1 MQRARIPRSSRFG
14 HTLAMESSTDTHP
27 GQTPEIIWAE
37 AFATTYL
44 SLSKGE
50 GDIHHLIDWGY
61 ELWPVHGARDATE
74 VAKDQFTKA
83 NP

>member
-1 MQRARIPRSSRFG
+1 
-14 HTLAMESSTDTHP
+14 MESSTDTHP

-37 AFATTYL
+37 AFATMYL
-44 SLSKGE
+44 SLSGGD

-61 ELWPVHGARDATE
+61 ELWPTHGARDAAE
-74 VAKDQFTKA
+74 VAKDEFTKA